1 MGTITNFVAAQNQP
15 YFRVG
20 DTIRGRDSIYHYQW
34 WSEQWLSDPT
44 HHLNLKWSVE
54 DTSVNPDLQYHPFNY
69 FHYLDIYGNGVIL
82 RYCYTDQPLKIVGI
96 ASSCHVRR
104 YGTIVDTQPLFSE
117 YLELWDA
124 DTGRNAFNR
133 LAQIEWDHTQPNR
146 YMEINTSYAQFSN
159 QLDCCEETPT
169 PHTDYIPIKEFYF
182 EKPITV
188 CDSFYVGHT
197 ANSVPIANYGGV
209 CSERIPTSY
218 NGYYW
223 VLRSIGFNHLWYYTP
238 NCQWP
243 LPDCLTPMHQY
254 KFRHTVYTGNPYEE
268 SCDTDYYASR
278 WQWGYSPDFMLDFPI
293 IEIDSSFYD
302 GPPQF
307 ECPAVQD
314 FRIGTQDDN
323 RVVLLWSSHTDQY
336 QWEVS
341 ICAPGVPPDSGDIR
355 TAYIPA
361 MMLSDLD
368 SGIHYNAY
376 VRATCMHDSL
386 LYSTWSDSLDLC
398 ICDTSQTAAIETSIL
413 DQLTFLMP
421 NPASHQVQL
430 MSSYGITRVEAFAL
444 NGTCMADHAVKGLST
459 TLDVS
464 QWPAGMYII
473 IIRTPAGTV
482 AKKLVVKK

>member
-1 MGTITNFVAAQNQP
+1 M
-15 YFRVG
+15 
-20 DTIRGRDSIYHYQW
+20 
-34 WSEQWLSDPT
+34 
-44 HHLNLKWSVE
+44 
-54 DTSVNPDLQYHPFNY
+54 
-69 FHYLDIYGNGVIL
+69 
-82 RYCYTDQPLKIVGI
+82 
-96 ASSCHVRR
+96 
-104 YGTIVDTQPLFSE
+104 
-117 YLELWDA
+117 
-124 DTGRNAFNR
+124 
-133 LAQIEWDHTQPNR
+133 
-146 YMEINTSYAQFSN
+146 
-159 QLDCCEETPT
+159 
-169 PHTDYIPIKEFYF
+169 
-182 EKPITV
+182 
-188 CDSFYVGHT
+188 
-197 ANSVPIANYGGV
+197 
-209 CSERIPTSY
+209 
-218 NGYYW
+218 
-223 VLRSIGFNHLWYYTP
+223 
-238 NCQWP
+238 
-243 LPDCLTPMHQY
+243 TPMHQY
-254 KFRHTVYTGNPYEE
+254 KFRYTIYTGNPYVA

-278 WQWGYSPDFMLDFPI
+278 WQWGYSPYFMLDFPI

-323 RVVLLWSSHTDQY
+323 RVVLLWSSHVDQY

-376 VRATCMHDSL
+376 VRATCMQDSL

-482 AKKLVVKK
+482 TKKLAVKK